1 MTDERALVARAPVRI
16 SFGGGGTDLAAY
28 YERFGGLVVS
38 AAIDCYCHVVAADA
52 ARGGLEIESADYCTS
67 VSFPRGTTPT
77 VDEPLVL
84 PRAALEWFYD
94 RDLGERGVALHLSA
108 QVPPGTGLGSSSAMA
123 VALVAALAAR
133 RGQALDPAALAEL
146 ASWLEIE
153 RLGMPVGKQDQY
165 ASAFGGLNAIELA
178 ADGVRVR
185 PIRLAPSVVAALEE
199 RLLLFATGQSRQSA
213 TILRQQQA
221 DTGSDPVVTEALHRL
236 KGLAAEMVAALRRAD
251 LDGFGRLL
259 DDGWQHKKRLSPR
272 VSSAAIDDWYEAARA
287 AGALG
292 GKLSGAGGGG
302 FLLLYCP
309 PSAQRAVRSAL
320 AGCGLR
326 ELPFAFDFGGAR
338 VQAAHAPARTLGS
351 AARQVQTAAR
361 CPQARRDS
369 DAPNGA
375 AARQTLTSLLA
386 GPCAPSG
393 G

>member
-1 MTDERALVARAPVRI
+1 VRI

-28 YERFGGLVVS
+28 YRRFGGLVVS
-38 AAIDCYCHVVAADA
+38 AAIDRYCHVVAADA
-52 ARGGLEIESADYCTS
+52 SRGDLEIDSADYRTS
-67 VSFPRGTTPT
+67 VSFPCGTTPT
-77 VDEPLVL
+77 VDEPLAL

-94 RDLGERGVALHLSA
+94 HELRERGVALHLSA

-133 RGQALDPAALAEL
+133 RGEALAPAATAEL

-153 RLGMPVGKQDQY
+153 RLGMPIGKQDQY
-165 ASAFGGLNAIELA
+165 ASAFGGLNAIEFGA
-178 ADGVRVR
+178 EGVRVR
-185 PIRLAPSVVAALEE
+185 PLCLPPSVVAALEE

-221 DTGSDPVVTEALHRL
+221 DTGSNRGVIEALHQL
-236 KGLAAEMVAALRRAD
+236 KALAAEMIAALRRAD
-251 LDGFGRLL
+251 LDEFGRLL

-272 VSSAAIDDWYEAARA
+272 MSSAAIDGWYDAART

-292 GKLSGAGGGG
+292 GKITGAGGGG

-309 PSAQRAVRSAL
+309 PSAQRAVRLAL
-320 AGCGLR
+320 AGLGLC

-338 VQAAHAPARTLGS
+338 VQTVHAPTRTLGS
-351 AARQVQTAAR
+351 AARHVQTAAR
-361 CPQARRDS
+361 CARPRREA
-369 DAPNGA
+369 DAASGA
-375 AARQTLTSLLA
+375 AAGHRATSLMA
-386 GPCAPSG
+386 RPCAPTG